1 MFEAFRWRYF
11 LRLTCLISLVASGL
25 GSLTTTT
32 PYQNPYILMV
42 DLSFNGI
49 EMMLLVKD
57 IVTPTTTYIAYINM
71 VTHAQS
77 PSYYVFNYLTTV
89 T

>member
-1 MFEAFRWRYF
+1 MFGAFRWRYF

-25 GSLTTTT
+25 GSLTITT

-42 DLSFNGI
+42 DMSFNGI
-49 EMMLLVKD
+49 EMMLLTND
-57 IVTPTTTYIAYINM
+57 IMAPTAAYISYINM
-71 VTHAQS
+71 VTHASS
-77 PSYYVFNYLTTV
+77 PSFYVFNDLTTV